1 METCDLYILKIF
13 AFKMLTVAQKTFS
26 LIFVSK
32 KQKLKISQ
40 GGEAPAEGTDAPH
53 LYMIATRSC
62 RWRHRTFLSQSVTS
76 AFEMVPSLRF
86 GKIMRLQ
93 TFFPPASLAVRYG
106 YSRKRESIAP

>member
-1 METCDLYILKIF
+1 MSSAVRNI
-13 AFKMLTVAQKTFS
+13 FS

-62 RWRHRTFLSQSVTS
+62 RLRHRTFLSQVVTS
-76 AFEMVPSLRF
+76 AFEMVSTEVSALLYSIKLSCSL
-86 GKIMRLQ
+86 
-93 TFFPPASLAVRYG
+93 TPWSCA
-106 YSRKRESIAP
+106 